1 MQIHLSWFHWSLIVM
16 NTYTQAKRYLL
27 QKEMRGEYSKN
38 NIPMLLTIVLVVQIE
53 TNQYSEVRLKDPV
66 EEENVVGPEYLMQC
80 ENVWS
85 KLL

>member
-1 MQIHLSWFHWSLIVM
+1 M

-80 ENVWS
+80 ENV
-85 KLL
+85 